1 MSEGCCVAGY
11 DNGGRDPEPRN
22 VGTFQKV
29 EKKRKQSFLEAPGK
43 KKCRP
48 ADSLTLAQW
57 DYVGIL
63 HFRTVK

>member
-43 KKCRP
+43 KEKN
-48 ADSLTLAQW
+48 ADLLTA
-57 DYVGIL
+57 
-63 HFRTVK
+63 